1 MIRVILLFAL
11 ASLCRAQEPI
21 LIFDPLPEP
30 LRLPAGLTETL
41 PLDKTGS
48 YFGDAIR
55 VVDCWGSDVPDG
67 DRGSR
72 SGR

>member
-55 VVDCWGSDVPDG
+55 VVDCPDDPP
-67 DRGSR
+67 DRPFGLCSNF
-72 SGR
+72 